1 MCEDTHGHHHLSAK
15 HLLQIIQPK
24 QILPINATQT
34 DDWLIVLAT
43 LIFRRRLSL
52 SSDQVL
58 LWRGILREG
67 HHRAK
72 TSTDTVQ
79 THTLVRKQ
87 TQKRPKSNQTAVPK
101 DHVFMQAFSRGSWD
115 GAFWLGNSANQ
126 QEKETL
132 SRDKKPQHNKQTKT
146 HEFRDVLAV

>member
-1 MCEDTHGHHHLSAK
+1 MCEDTHVHHHLSAK

-24 QILPINATQT
+24 QINATQT
-34 DDWLIVLAT
+34 DDRLLVLAT

-72 TSTDTVQ
+72 TSTGTVQ
-79 THTLVRKQ
+79 THNLVRKQ
-87 TQKRPKSNQTAVPK
+87 TQKRRESNQTAVPK

-115 GAFWLGNSANQ
+115 GAFGWGTRLINKKRKHS
-126 QEKETL
+126 QE
-132 SRDKKPQHNKQTKT
+132 TKNPNIT
-146 HEFRDVLAV
+146 NRQNT